1 MALTEINSLGIKDLE
16 VKTADI
22 ANDAITNDKIA
33 TGAVTSDSIGA
44 AAVTGNGLQDL
55 SVGSTKIANDAV
67 TLAKMAGGTDGQIIT
82 YDASGDPIAV
92 GPGTDG
98 QVLTST
104 GAGSP
109 PAFEDAAAG
118 VGGASGVDFN
128 DTVKARFGTGNDL
141 AIYHNGT
148 DAIIDAEDA
157 GATRTLIL
165 KGGTTSDRWIELQS
179 SDGEPHVRCA
189 ANSYVKLYHDN
200 SVRLETTSS
209 GVKIGSSTSHADADN
224 LVIGSA
230 ESTPIG
236 LSLQSANDGYGCI
249 NWGDASDNDVARI
262 SYNHNGDLMQITTN
276 GAEAMRITSLQDFML
291 KTTSARDSAAVTI
304 WENKTVVALE
314 CATAGDWGAL
324 PIKHQRADGTTQ
336 GHILIAQN
344 SGGTAVGGIK
354 ADGDE
359 TFFNTSSDYR
369 LKENL
374 VAVADGITRLKQL
387 KPYKYNFKAT
397 PSATKEGFLAHEVA
411 PLIPEAVSGTKDE
424 VATEDDGVKKKGE
437 PVYQT
442 LDYSK
447 LTPLLT
453 AALQEAITKIET
465 LETKVAALE
474 TKVAALEAG

>member
-157 GATRTLIL
+157 GATRSLIL
-165 KGGTTSDRWIELQS
+165 KVVLQ
-179 SDGEPHVRCA
+179 
-189 ANSYVKLYHDN
+189 
-200 SVRLETTSS
+200 
-209 GVKIGSSTSHADADN
+209 
-224 LVIGSA
+224 
-230 ESTPIG
+230 
-236 LSLQSANDGYGCI
+236 
-249 NWGDASDNDVARI
+249 
-262 SYNHNGDLMQITTN
+262 
-276 GAEAMRITSLQDFML
+276 
-291 KTTSARDSAAVTI
+291 
-304 WENKTVVALE
+304 
-314 CATAGDWGAL
+314 
-324 PIKHQRADGTTQ
+324 
-336 GHILIAQN
+336 
-344 SGGTAVGGIK
+344 
-354 ADGDE
+354 
-359 TFFNTSSDYR
+359 
-369 LKENL
+369 
-374 VAVADGITRLKQL
+374 
-387 KPYKYNFKAT
+387 
-397 PSATKEGFLAHEVA
+397 
-411 PLIPEAVSGTKDE
+411 
-424 VATEDDGVKKKGE
+424 
-437 PVYQT
+437 
-442 LDYSK
+442 
-447 LTPLLT
+447 LTD
-453 AALQEAITKIET
+453 
-465 LETKVAALE
+465 
-474 TKVAALEAG
+474 